1 MLKSRIRFSTLS
13 PILILVSANIFMIVL
28 MAHSRSFLKPQPDTA
43 RLLSQAVTNTRSP
56 SACHEWIL
64 SALFHYQILHLIE
77 THPPPS
83 HPLTQTPKLCLQ
95 CIPHQPGQALSGE
108 LCAICQFRYF
118 MVPVCLDHLFGGCGE
133 LKTGAHSPP
142 VSGKNLFVFPPAGH
156 LSQSSV
162 TYSCSVSGA
171 VFRSFQWLCTW
182 RCCK

>member
-1 MLKSRIRFSTLS
+1 MLKSRITFSTLS
-13 PILILVSANIFMIVL
+13 PILILVLANIFMIVP

-43 RLLSQAVTNTRSP
+43 RPLSQAGANTRSP

-64 SALFHYQILHLIE
+64 SALFHYQILHLID

-83 HPLTQTPKLCLQ
+83 HPLTQTPKRCLQ

-108 LCAICQFRYF
+108 LCAICQCRYF

-142 VSGKNLFVFPPAGH
+142 VSGKNLCFSTRWASESVFGN
-156 LSQSSV
+156 L
-162 TYSCSVSGA
+162 
-171 VFRSFQWLCTW
+171 
-182 RCCK
+182 